1 MASRATKKVVSPR
14 KAMVP
19 KRKAKEA
26 TKKIPQDVNNDRRT
40 RRMGRSKG
48 KCLSENKEGLIS
60 LNNKLFCDVVRLLLA
75 MNAYFVIIDQMDTV
89 KSFFSEAFIQ
99 SSSVLNAY
107 LVSRQMAVSLYS
119 AGLSGFLFQ
128 VIKAES
134 WFGFLSL
141 HNVLSFFWDFRA
153 HPEMQLLK
161 RMIRFGVVLVT
172 STPPGS
178 PLVLYPNGYTT

>member
-1 MASRATKKVVSPR
+1 MR
-14 KAMVP
+14 
-19 KRKAKEA
+19 
-26 TKKIPQDVNNDRRT
+26 
-40 RRMGRSKG
+40 RSKG

-153 HPEMQLLK
+153 HPEMQLIK
-161 RMIRFGVVLVT
+161 RMIRFGAVDI
-172 STPPGS
+172 TPSLFPTCFVS
-178 PLVLYPNGYTT
+178 QWIYNIIKT